1 MQYHI
6 DPKHPK
12 ATELEITQKCDKK
25 LTKKLPKQMHR
36 YRIKQANPHKS
47 KQTHRTY
54 EQVHWLELLQQ
65 RS

>member
-25 LTKKLPKQMHR
+25 LTKKLSKQMHKNW
-36 YRIKQANPHKS
+36 IKQANPQK
-47 KQTHRTY
+47 
-54 EQVHWLELLQQ
+54 
-65 RS
+65 